1 MQDRQPMAPH
11 HMFLYFCFF
20 IFTRFLFSIL
30 LSAVIPALIFSRASR
45 AFSVAT
51 ETPGKAKISKI
62 AVNYICMRM
71 SVRDSHLCIACR
83 TNQVFPDPKEKF
95 CFLNHLNKSKREWPV
110 IKHKSWFWL
119 QTLQVASSWLGD
131 YRWCVADSWLYCWLA
146 KMLKSFN
153 NCKDTQPVSI
163 YNL

>member
-11 HMFLYFCFF
+11 HTFLYFCFF
-20 IFTRFLFSIL
+20 VFTRFLFSIL
-30 LSAVIPALIFSRASR
+30 LSAVIPALIFFRAYR
-45 AFSVAT
+45 VFSVAT
-51 ETPGKAKISKI
+51 KTPSKAKISKV

-95 CFLNHLNKSKREWPV
+95 CFLNHLNKSKRKRPV

-119 QTLQVASSWLGD
+119 QTLQVAYWVTIGDVLQTLG
-131 YRWCVADSWLYCWLA
+131 YIAGLQT
-146 KMLKSFN
+146 SFN
-153 NCKDTQPVSI
+153 NCKDTQPVI
-163 YNL
+163 IMV